1 MSLQHIPSRH
11 TQPARAAAPPPR
23 PKPPTTPAAGAV
35 DPVAAPGADRA
46 EADQRPADGAQPP
59 HGGDMHAGGA
69 ASDLLTT
76 REAAVVL
83 RVNHKRLERWRM
95 TGDGPAYVRMT
106 SKSIAYR
113 RCDID
118 AFVNARLRASTAA

>member
-1 MSLQHIPSRH
+1 MVIKRPAAPNA
-11 TQPARAAAPPPR
+11 QPPRPAAPPP
-23 PKPPTTPAAGAV
+23 PKPKS
-35 DPVAAPGADRA
+35 VAAPSA
-46 EADQRPADGAQPP
+46 EPA
-59 HGGDMHAGGA
+59 GA
-69 ASDLLTT
+69 AVQPDTSAVADAAASNLLTT

-95 TGDGPAYVRMT
+95 TGEGPAYVRMT

-118 AFVNARLRASTAA
+118 AFVADRLRTSTAA

>member
-1 MSLQHIPSRH
+1 MMFKRPVAPNA
-11 TQPARAAAPPPR
+11 QPHRPAAPPP
-23 PKPPTTPAAGAV
+23 PKPKSVAAASAEAAGAAILPDTSAV
-35 DPVAAPGADRA
+35 ADAAAPN
-46 EADQRPADGAQPP
+46 
-59 HGGDMHAGGA
+59 
-69 ASDLLTT
+69 LLTT

-95 TGDGPAYVRMT
+95 TGEGPAYVRMT

-118 AFVNARLRASTAA
+118 AFVADRLRTSTAA